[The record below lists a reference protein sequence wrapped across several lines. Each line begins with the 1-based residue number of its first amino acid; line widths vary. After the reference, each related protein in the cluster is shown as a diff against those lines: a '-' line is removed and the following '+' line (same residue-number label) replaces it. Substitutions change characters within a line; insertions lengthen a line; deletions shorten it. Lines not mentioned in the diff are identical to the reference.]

1 MIKVNSNNEIKTA
14 VKTYLSSYKLSKVK
28 NGINH
33 MTTISCM
40 KDIAQVYLQIKAYAD
55 FQKEQK
61 FQRKGDIER
70 TIEYVQRCY
79 QSLYQIYGQHNEI
92 IKVVDLLVISYIQIL
107 DFHQALK
114 FNLQSYCI
122 SLEAYGLLHLH
133 TIRC

>member
-1 MIKVNSNNEIKTA
+1 
-14 VKTYLSSYKLSKVK
+14 
-28 NGINH
+28 
-33 MTTISCM
+33 M

-79 QSLYQIYGQHNEI
+79 QSLYQIYGQHKEI
-92 IKVVDLLVISYIQIL
+92 SKFDNLLVITYTQIS

-114 FNLQSYCI
+114 FNLQSYRI
-122 SLEAYGLLHLH
+122 SLEAYDLLHLH
-133 TIRC
+133 TIHC